1 VRVNLLIAAAGLAAV
16 VSVQAQVRQ
25 HIRVVGKI
33 TYVSSGAFYMDAGRT
48 RQIAAG
54 DTAVVAKG
62 ATGGVVGVVG
72 AVSSSS
78 SVVNIVR
85 GTAPLSIGD
94 SAVVEKDVDIQE
106 AKASEPQG
114 RLSARNPGR
123 PESNDVSGRFA
134 LQYGAAGQSG
144 QPLDFSQPSAIL
156 RLDVQRLFG
165 SGLTFSFYG
174 RTYADASARFA
185 QYGTGSRFRTRL
197 YELSISQD
205 NVGSTFAWSVGRVTS
220 RYVGG
225 LGGFDGGQVVVRR
238 GNFTFGALGGAQAD
252 YSTSAIDLDQTKFSA
267 FANYGWGGTSAFRTS
282 DITLAYG
289 QQRYKGKLDRAFLY
303 AQSSVR
309 MGTELFFYSS
319 SEFDF
324 KKIENGIIQK
334 TFRMT
339 NTFATLTYMPTDWL
353 TLNGGFD
360 AARTIYLFE
369 SMKALSD
376 TLLDKTLKEGWR
388 TSFQVRL
395 PFNIMVG
402 AQGNWRVASGTTSSA
417 RTLMTQL
424 RVSDVLGSE
433 FNLGGQYS
441 TITGLY
447 TQGSDIVI
455 DLDRWVA
462 QMIAV
467 SAHYDHYAYTIKGQ
481 QGNQL
486 TRTLGGSVN
495 CRLSRQLYAV
505 LTYDQIWDTIR
516 NNQRMFVEL
525 GWHF

>member
-1 VRVNLLIAAAGLAAV
+1 VIVVMLAAAGMAGLMPV
-16 VSVQAQVRQ
+16 RAQVRQ

-48 RQIAAG
+48 KQVAAG
-54 DTAVVAKG
+54 DTAVAARG
-62 ATGGVVGVVG
+62 AVVGVVG

-78 SVVNIVR
+78 SVVTIVR
-85 GTAPLSIGD
+85 SAAPIAIGD
-94 SAVVEKDVDIQE
+94 SVVVEKEIEVQE
-106 AKASEPQG
+106 ATPAEPQ
-114 RLSARNPGR
+114 ARAAARRSGIR
-123 PESNDVSGRFA
+123 ETNDVSGRFA

-144 QPLDFSQPSAIL
+144 QPLDFSQPAAIL

-174 RTYADASARFA
+174 RTYSDASARFA
-185 QYGTGSRFRTRL
+185 QYGTGSRVKTRL
-197 YELSISQD
+197 YELSLSQD
-205 NVGSTFAWSVGRVTS
+205 NAGSAFAWSVGRVTS

-225 LGGFDGGQVVVRR
+225 LGGFDGGQFLVRR
-238 GNFTFGALGGAQAD
+238 GNLTIGALGGAQAD
-252 YSTSAIDLDQTKFSA
+252 YSTSAVDFDQMKVSA

-282 DITLAYG
+282 DITVAYG

-324 KKIENGIIQK
+324 KKIENGVISK

-369 SMKALSD
+369 SMKAVSD

-395 PFNIMVG
+395 PYNVMVG
-402 AQGNWRVASGTTSSA
+402 AQGNWRVASGTTSNA
-417 RTLMTQL
+417 RTLMTNL
-424 RVSDVLGSE
+424 RVGDLFGSG
-433 FNLGGQYS
+433 FNVGTQYS

-447 TQGSDIVI
+447 TEGTDFNV
-455 DLDRWVA
+455 DMDRWVA

-467 SAHYDHYAYTIKGQ
+467 SAHYDRYAYTIKGQ
-481 QGNQL
+481 EGRQL

-505 LTYDQIWDTIR
+505 VTYDQIWDTLR
-516 NNQRMFVEL
+516 NSQRMFVEL